1 MQNWHFA
8 WHCMY
13 CNIFLNFLDQCETD
27 RKTNGTL
34 LKTGGETLKERKPL
48 SKIDRHSCRRLRRFL
63 ILESCNAYISSICS
77 ICIRIWIHTSEPSPP
92 SSLLAGLNEPR
103 RLPGFEAGLSSWKNY
118 GITHEHHIDTS
129 LSSSRSS
136 SLTAVMPLAGGLLG
150 GLKQT

>member
-13 CNIFLNFLDQCETD
+13 CNIFRNFLDQCETD

-77 ICIRIWIHTSEPSPP
+77 IYIRSDNMKPRLFWIHIWWYQTRKAKLRQPTGQRLSNIRKQQKNFNSVNLI
-92 SSLLAGLNEPR
+92 LLLWGKS
-103 RLPGFEAGLSSWKNY
+103 GIIKFEFK
-118 GITHEHHIDTS
+118 TT
-129 LSSSRSS
+129 
-136 SLTAVMPLAGGLLG
+136 
-150 GLKQT
+150 